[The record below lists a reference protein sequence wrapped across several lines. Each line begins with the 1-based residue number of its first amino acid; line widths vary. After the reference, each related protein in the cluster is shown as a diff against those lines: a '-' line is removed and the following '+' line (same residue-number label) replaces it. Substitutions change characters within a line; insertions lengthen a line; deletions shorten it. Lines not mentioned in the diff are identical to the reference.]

1 MLDANF
7 KPTLELKK
15 LGDIEVYTDENLFN
29 LTGTR
34 IAFTTR
40 HGGVSV
46 DDYGEFNLGKR
57 VDDDPKSV
65 AQNLDI
71 LKRSLNAN
79 IETYIIN
86 PKQVHGNKCINVTSL
101 QEKAFLSA
109 TKEAEAGAD
118 AIVCTESNV
127 LTYLCF
133 ADCTPI
139 ILVAPNG
146 WYAVV
151 HAGWRGVVSKVVE
164 VALQNLC
171 KATCIESCNIICYI
185 GAHLRDCCFEA
196 GEECKQEFLDIFGC
210 SALSYNGNISMER
223 CITQTLLD
231 KGVQKANICSLG
243 ICTKCHNDEFFSYRA
258 QNGKCGRHAAVAI
271 HRHK

>member
-7 KPTLELKK
+7 KPSLELEK
-15 LGDIEVYTDENLFN
+15 LGDIQAYTDEKLFN

-40 HGGVSV
+40 RGGVSV
-46 DDYGEFNLGKR
+46 GDYGEFNLGKR
-57 VDDDPKSV
+57 VNDDPEDV
-65 AQNLDI
+65 TQNLKI

-79 IETYIIN
+79 ADTVIVN
-86 PKQVHGNKCINVTSL
+86 PKQVHGNKCVNVTSL
-101 QEKAFLSA
+101 QEKALSSA
-109 TKEAEAGAD
+109 LNESEAGAD

-139 ILVAPNG
+139 ILVAPTG

-151 HAGWRGVVSKVVE
+151 HAGWRGVVSKIVE
-164 VALQNLC
+164 VALLNLC
-171 KATCIESCNIICYI
+171 KATCIEPSNILCYI

-196 GEECKQEFLDIFGC
+196 GDDCKQEFLDTFGNIAI
-210 SALSYNGNISMER
+210 SDNGNISMEK
-223 CITQTLLD
+223 CVIQTLLD
-231 KGVQKANICSLG
+231 NGVIPDNICSLG
-243 ICTKCHNDEFFSYRA
+243 ICTKCNNDEFFSYRA
-258 QNGKCGRHAAVAI
+258 QNGVCGRHAAVGV
-271 HRHK
+271 HL